1 MGRKRATDDGR
12 DVRLSACGE
21 EKITSGLFP
30 KEWARIAGSASV
42 TVVGKTL
49 TSVAFFCTAY
59 TASLAAAE
67 HGMFAEHDLCAL
79 ETARYFIA
87 LAGGVT
93 WLGVLILGL
102 AGGGPVAWAV
112 FAALLV
118 VDIARISVEKS
129 KYGTDNFV
137 RQVLR
142 KIEES
147 PLALEG
153 HRQTFEVP
161 NRLPGGGVYSD
172 GSPWFRYPA
181 YDLKLYYHLSFPR
194 LFDHDIV
201 MSSRW
206 DELKKTSDLPF
217 RALYPQKTVP
227 LLSRRGWHVEDLV
240 GLHYDAILPHRYDL
254 PVRKSFSNRKEVRE
268 VEKIVETLYAQS
280 KNETPEKED
289 ITYYATMF
297 QGEMG

>member
-1 MGRKRATDDGR
+1 MFDDYVDLTNSIANAG
-12 DVRLSACGE
+12 LAF
-21 EKITSGLFP
+21 SGLFP
-30 KEWARIAGSASV
+30 KEWARIAGTASV

-112 FAALLV
+112 FAAP
-118 VDIARISVEKS
+118 DGGGHPPFFPWKKANSARTTLSARSCAKS
-129 KYGTDNFV
+129 K
-137 RQVLR
+137 RA
-142 KIEES
+142 

-153 HRQTFEVP
+153 HQQTFEVP
-161 NRLPGGGVYSD
+161 NRLPGGGVFAD
-172 GSPWFRYPA
+172 GLPSFRYPA

-206 DELKKTSDLPF
+206 DELKKNLGP
-217 RALYPQKTVP
+217 A
-227 LLSRRGWHVEDLV
+227 LSRPVSPKDRTPAQPSGMARGRPGGPSLRRHFAPPLRP
-240 GLHYDAILPHRYDL
+240 ACPKIL
-254 PVRKSFSNRKEVRE
+254 
-268 VEKIVETLYAQS
+268 
-280 KNETPEKED
+280 
-289 ITYYATMF
+289 F
-297 QGEMG
+297 QPQGSLGG